1 MIYLHEARGA
11 DKAITDA
18 IDAHLDDARKK
29 DGDDDD
35 GLSGALVPP
44 VNGTLMAR
52 QGSAALEGCSA
63 QCGTEPLTWG
73 FGLERAKG
81 IEPS

>member
-1 MIYLHEARGA
+1 MTACPA
-11 DKAITDA
+11 
-18 IDAHLDDARKK
+18 
-29 DGDDDD
+29 
-35 GLSGALVPP
+35 LSFRP

-63 QCGTEPLTWG
+63 QRGTEPLTWG

>member
-1 MIYLHEARGA
+1 MTACPA
-11 DKAITDA
+11 
-18 IDAHLDDARKK
+18 
-29 DGDDDD
+29 
-35 GLSGALVPP
+35 LSFRP

-52 QGSAALEGCSA
+52 RGVGGLGRVVGSVRTG
-63 QCGTEPLTWG
+63 PLTWG

>member
-1 MIYLHEARGA
+1 MTACPA
-11 DKAITDA
+11 
-18 IDAHLDDARKK
+18 
-29 DGDDDD
+29 
-35 GLSGALVPP
+35 LSFRP
-44 VNGTLMAR
+44 VNGTT
-52 QGSAALEGCSA
+52 GSAALEGCSA